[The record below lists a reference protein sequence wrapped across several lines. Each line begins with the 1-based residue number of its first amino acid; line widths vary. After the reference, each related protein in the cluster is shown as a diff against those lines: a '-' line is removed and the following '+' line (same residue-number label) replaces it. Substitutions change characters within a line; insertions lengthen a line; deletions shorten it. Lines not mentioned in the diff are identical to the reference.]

1 MASFFVTGSSAGIGR
16 ETAQALLG
24 LGHRVVLHA
33 RDNARALE
41 TEEAVPGAAAVV
53 VGDLASLDQTRAV
66 GEAARD
72 EGPYDAV
79 VHNAGVGGGS
89 SSRAVT
95 VDGLERTF
103 QVNALAPFVLTALM
117 ERPARLIY
125 LTSGLQARGTAQL
138 DDLQFARRR
147 WDADQAYCDSKL
159 YDVMLALAVSRHWP
173 GTLSNAVDPGWIKT
187 RMGGPHAPDPLP
199 LGAETQVWL
208 ATSDEPAARVTGR
221 FWYRR
226 QEVPVNPAAKDEALQ
241 DRFLQICASLSGV
254 KLPVSGRA

>member
-1 MASFFVTGSSAGIGR
+1 MASIFVTGSSAGIGR

-24 LGHRVVLHA
+24 MGHRVVLHA

-66 GEAARD
+66 AEAARD

-79 VHNAGVGGGS
+79 IHNAGVGGGTS
-89 SSRAVT
+89 PRVVT
-95 VDGLERTF
+95 VDGLERIF
-103 QVNALAPFVLTALM
+103 QINALAPYVLTAIM

-125 LTSGLQARGTAQL
+125 LSSGLQGRGTAQL

-147 WDADQAYCDSKL
+147 WDADQAYSDSKL
-159 YDVMLALAVSRHWP
+159 YDVMLALAVSRRWP

-187 RMGGPHAPDPLP
+187 RMGGPYAPDPLA

-208 ATSDEPAARVTGR
+208 ATSGEPAARVTGR
-221 FWYRR
+221 FWHRR
-226 QEVPVNPAAKDEALQ
+226 KQVPVNPAARDEALQ
-241 DRFLQICASLSGV
+241 ERFLQICASLSGV
-254 KLPVSGRA
+254 KLPGAG